1 MVVSLHVILTIVCT
15 EPICTVQEGHSIVI
29 CRGGEQYTSTYT
41 MYCMHRI
48 HARKRT
54 QQGYLTCGPH
64 IHRRSILYLCMYV
77 LGTTGQHDHIGT
89 FLRFHGM
96 DGSQAPIS
104 GLWLVARLAGGGVSF
119 WASRVLKS

>member
-15 EPICTVQEGHSIVI
+15 EPICTGQEGHSIVI

-54 QQGYLTCGPH
+54 QQGYLTCRPH
-64 IHRRSILYLCMYV
+64 IHRRRILCVCMC
-77 LGTTGQHDHIGT
+77 LGQQDNMITSGPSYASTGWMGANIIQQD
-89 FLRFHGM
+89 RR
-96 DGSQAPIS
+96 DNS
-104 GLWLVARLAGGGVSF
+104 
-119 WASRVLKS
+119 SR